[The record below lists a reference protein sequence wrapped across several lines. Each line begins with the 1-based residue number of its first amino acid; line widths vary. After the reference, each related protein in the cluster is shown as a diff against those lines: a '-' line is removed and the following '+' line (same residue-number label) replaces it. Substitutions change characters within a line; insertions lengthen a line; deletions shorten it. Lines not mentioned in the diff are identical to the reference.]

1 MRYTYAM
8 YSEEPL
14 SGFITNDNKIYGP
27 QYNVYIQLYSQNTNA
42 INFMFFRAIKLDL

>member
-1 MRYTYAM
+1 M

-27 QYNVYIQLYSQNTNA
+27 QYNVHIQLYSQNTNA
-42 INFMFFRAIKLDL
+42 INFMFFRAITLDL